1 MNPALVNKIL
11 ILRLS
16 SIGDILLTFPLIKAL
31 RTRFPNAEINYVVKK
46 QYAELVSAN
55 PHIGRI
61 ITFDKNDGWTGLREI
76 KRSIRVKG
84 FDLILDIHRNIR
96 SWYLRKWLIGSK
108 VLKYRKYLLRRWLLV
123 LTKINLYKN
132 PVSLIERY
140 LDTVKRLGIETKDHS
155 LEVYIPHQV
164 ITRVNEILRQQI
176 HAGISRI
183 AAFCP
188 GAGFSTKRW
197 PVQGFCQVGNN
208 LMNKGN
214 TQIVVLGGAE
224 DAALGEYIREHVSG
238 PVYNACGLFS
248 ILESAAIMSQCQIVL
263 SNDTGL
269 LHVATALRKPTVA
282 IFGPTT
288 REMGYFPD
296 SPTVSVIEKE
306 IECRPCSHN
315 GSEKCPKGHF
325 LCMNSITGQEV
336 WQKFETYIRDE
347 QYNPP
352 FAM

>member
-1 MNPALVNKIL
+1 MNPASVDKIL

-31 RTRFPNAEINYVVKK
+31 RTRFPNAEIDYVVKK

-55 PHIGRI
+55 PHIGGI
-61 ITFDKNDGWTGLREI
+61 ITFDKNDGWEGLREI
-76 KRSIRVKG
+76 KRTIRVKG
-84 FDLILDIHRNIR
+84 FDLIIDIHRNIR
-96 SWYLRKWLIGSK
+96 SWYLRKWIMGPK
-108 VLKYRKYLLRRWLLV
+108 VLKYRKYLIRRWLLV
-123 LTKINLYKN
+123 LTKINLFKE

-140 LDTVKRLGIETKDHS
+140 LDTVKKLGIESKKPN
-155 LEVYIPHQV
+155 LEIYIPPQAYS
-164 ITRVNEILRQQI
+164 RVKDIFKKQI
-176 HAGISRI
+176 HAGITRI

-188 GAGFSTKRW
+188 GAGFATKRW

-224 DAALGEYIREHVSG
+224 DAALGEYIRSHVSG
-238 PVYNACGLFS
+238 PVFNACGLFS
-248 ILESAAIMSQCQIVL
+248 ILESAAIMSHCQIVL
-263 SNDTGL
+263 ANDTGL
-269 LHVATALRKPTVA
+269 LHVATALNKPTVA

-288 REMGYFPD
+288 LEMGYFPD
-296 SPTVSVIEKE
+296 SPEVSVIEKN

-315 GSEKCPKGHF
+315 GSNQCPEGHF

-336 WQKFETYIRDE
+336 WQTLETYMRNE
-347 QYNPP
+347 QYSPP